1 MAHLTSLDGKA
12 LLRWAERAT
21 HELVARRSE
30 INALNVFPV
39 PDSDTGSNMAHT
51 MEAALTQARDVTGSA
66 RDVANALAAGAV
78 RGARGNSGVVLSQ
91 VLRGIAH
98 ASEEEITGVHV
109 QAALRAAVALVD
121 RAIHDPVEGTVITVL
136 RAAATAAAAAHS
148 TELGEV
154 GRQALTAAQTALAN
168 TPSQLEVLREAGV
181 VDAGGQGFLVL
192 LEALVAEVEGSPDV
206 RVELVGE
213 AAKSVYLE
221 VMFHLT
227 CSTPA
232 QLEHVSGRLRSFG
245 DSLMVAREHET
256 AAMIHIHTRQAGPLI
271 EYVFGV
277 GAVRGLHLETL
288 PDAKV
293 DVPERAV
300 IVVAP
305 AGPLSDLYRQAG
317 ARVINPGSEVL
328 YDLIAIA
335 HDCGEFILV
344 PNGFMSRR
352 ELVSAE
358 RAALAAERTIMIV
371 PTAGLMNGIAA
382 VAVHDPQQPIAVDAY
397 AMAEA
402 AREVRT
408 RTLDDPSQL
417 SGAVSEMLAGGG
429 ELVTIL
435 AAAPV
440 DGDGLRERHPEV
452 EFDFYAADGMDHVIE
467 IGVE

>member
-1 MAHLTSLDGKA
+1 M
-12 LLRWAERAT
+12 LRWAERAT
-21 HELVARRSE
+21 HELAARRME

-51 MEAALTQARDVTGSA
+51 MEAALTQARGVTGSA
-66 RDVANALAAGAV
+66 RDVAHALAAGAV

-98 ASEEEITGVHV
+98 AAGEEITGADV
-109 QAALRAAVALVD
+109 QAALHTAVTLVD
-121 RAIHDPVEGTVITVL
+121 RAISDPVEGTVITVL
-136 RAAATAAAAAHS
+136 RAAATAAHGGNLAEVSRQAVTAAA
-148 TELGEV
+148 
-154 GRQALTAAQTALAN
+154 TALAN

-181 VDAGGQGFLVL
+181 VDAGGQGLVVL
-192 LEALVAEVEGSPDV
+192 LEALLAEVEGNPNV
-206 RVELVGE
+206 HVEVLGE
-213 AAKSVYLE
+213 AAKSVHLE

-232 QLEHVSGRLRSFG
+232 QLEHVVGQLRSFG

-293 DVPERAV
+293 DVPTRAV

-305 AGPLSDLYRQAG
+305 AGPLADLYSQAG

-328 YDLIAIA
+328 YDLIAAA
-335 HDCGEFILV
+335 HDCGELILL
-344 PNGFMSRR
+344 PNGFLSRR

-371 PTAGLMNGIAA
+371 PTAGLINGIAA
-382 VAVHDPQQPIAVDAY
+382 VAVHDPHQPIAVDAY

-408 RTLDDPSQL
+408 KTLDVPDEL
-417 SGAVSEMLAGGG
+417 AAAVGSMLASDG

-435 AAAPV
+435 TSVPV
-440 DGDGLRERHPEV
+440 DGDELRRDYPEV
-452 EFDFYAADGMDHVIE
+452 EFDIYPAEGMDHMIE